1 MEKLDQVLTN
11 KKIDIAEDINRIIEK
26 SHTMGHL
33 LPKYVLPK
41 LPPREVLEEAQV
53 VSIEYSSNIEDFISF
68 GKSGHKKFNWRRPQF
83 IHEGNHL
90 RCIMPPGAD
99 YSYHYIQLF
108 ETAAKFYRTHLS
120 IRSQHPTFGQGL
132 EFVRSLVRDEIKPA
146 DVVILGYVEHLFV
159 HSDLTWE
166 VQNGVG
172 YRTFSIGDFE
182 ILLIG
187 FELSYWGD
195 IGGHLVRVLAEKN
208 VSDWVIYVGKL
219 GALDQS
225 VIPNRTVATGNISL
239 LEGREIS
246 WKSRLNV
253 DLSSVE
259 TDICLLTGQTHATE
273 PSTLDESV
281 EWLKEF
287 SLRAD
292 LVDPEIGRMAVAAE
306 ESGITFDYLHI
317 VSDNLAGGYEQG
329 LFEEH
334 FGEVKSS
341 RRECLKLI
349 ESILAQSF
357 VR

>member
-1 MEKLDQVLTN
+1 MTELDQVLTN
-11 KKIDIAEDINRIIEK
+11 KKIDIAEDLNRLVER

-41 LPPREVLEEAQV
+41 LPPREVLEKTQV
-53 VSIEYSSNIEDFISF
+53 VSIIHSLNIQDFISF
-68 GKSGHKKFNWRRPQF
+68 GKSGHKKFNWRRPHF
-83 IHEGNHL
+83 IHEEKHL
-90 RCIMPPGAD
+90 KCIMPPGVD
-99 YSYHYIQLF
+99 YTHHYVQLF
-108 ETAAKFYRTHLS
+108 ETAAKFYGTQLS
-120 IRSQHPTFGQGL
+120 FQRPPLAPEQGL
-132 EFVRSLVRDEIKPA
+132 EFVRSLVRDDIEPS
-146 DVVILGYVEHLFV
+146 DVVILGYVEHLFAP
-159 HSDLTWE
+159 SDLIWE
-166 VQNGVG
+166 VQNGIG
-172 YRTFSIGDFE
+172 YRTFSIGDFK

-195 IGGHLVRVLAEKN
+195 IGGHLIRVLAEKN
-208 VSDWVIYVGKL
+208 VSEWVIYVGKL

-246 WKSRLNV
+246 WKGRLNV
-253 DLSSVE
+253 DLSSIE
-259 TDICLLTGQTHATE
+259 TEIHLLTGQTHVTE

-292 LVDPEIGRMAVAAE
+292 LVDPEIGRMAVAAT
-306 ESGITFDYLHI
+306 ESGIAFDYLHI
-317 VSDNLAGGYEQG
+317 VSDNLAGGYEHG

-349 ESILAQSF
+349 EDILTQSF